1 MPSTD
6 EKTILLRSVGLFAEA
21 AGDVLAEVA
30 ALLQPVT
37 ARAGQTIFDKGDCG
51 DCMYIIVEGRVRVH
65 DGELT
70 LNYLGACDVFGE
82 MALLDIE
89 ARVASVTAI
98 EDTHLLRLDQAPF
111 QALMTSQAGVAL
123 GVIRVLSRRLRD
135 RVRDM
140 AQDFEY
146 MQQMGRIAAAAAA
159 LETGRYD
166 SRSLDQVGQRQD
178 ELGQLAR
185 VFRRMADEV
194 IARERRLE
202 QEVQALRIQIDERK
216 RKQQVAEITESDYFQ
231 DIQRKARNLRKR

>member
-1 MPSTD
+1 MLSTD
-6 EKTILLRSVGLFAEA
+6 DKATLLRSVGLFAETA
-21 AGDVLAEVA
+21 DDVLADIV
-30 ALLQPVT
+30 ALLQSVT
-37 ARAGQTIFDKGDCG
+37 VRAGQTIFDRGDRG

-82 MALLDIE
+82 MALLDTE
-89 ARVASVTAI
+89 ARVASVTAV
-98 EDTHLLRLDQAPF
+98 EDTHLLRLDQVPF
-111 QALMTSQAGVAL
+111 HSLMTSQAGVAL

-166 SRSLDQVGQRQD
+166 SRSLDDVGRRQD

-185 VFRRMADEV
+185 VFQRMADEV
-194 IARERRLE
+194 IARERRLV
-202 QEVQALRIQIDERK
+202 QEVQALRIQIDEEK
-216 RKQQVAEITESDYFQ
+216 RKKQVAEITESDYFQ
-231 DIQRKARNLRKR
+231 DIQQKARDLRKR